1 MIMSELRSSRI
12 KRKNDLER
20 LLSMIDEYDPK
31 DLESLL
37 VDAIEAHI
45 ADYLAIGVT
54 PLGRLRD
61 LRLLALR
68 IKG

>member
-1 MIMSELRSSRI
+1 MSELRASRI
-12 KRKNDLER
+12 KREDDLER
-20 LLSMIDEYDPK
+20 LMSVIDDYDPK

-37 VDAIEAHI
+37 MEAIEAHI
-45 ADYLAIGVT
+45 ADYVAIGET